1 MSFDRNR
8 IQQMLDA
15 SLPGPEYFVV
25 SLTVSSAAGRPK
37 ITATIDGEQGIGI
50 DELST
55 TTRRLTRQIDEA
67 YGEDAAYNLEVT
79 TPGADQPL
87 TDQRQYA
94 RHAGRTLAL
103 KLTNGRELEGRL
115 EETTPEGLMLSEV
128 VKEKNKKK
136 TLEPALFPFADISEA
151 RVVISFK

>member
-1 MSFDRNR
+1 
-8 IQQMLDA
+8 MLDA

-25 SLTVSSAAGRPK
+25 SLTVSNTAARPK

-94 RHAGRTLAL
+94 RHVGRTLAL
-103 KLTNGRELEGRL
+103 KLTDGRELEGTL

-136 TLEPALFPFADISEA
+136 TLPAALFPFADISEA

>member
-1 MSFDRNR
+1 MNFDRTR

-25 SLTVSSAAGRPK
+25 SLTVSNTAARPK

-50 DELST
+50 DELSS

-67 YGEDAAYNLEVT
+67 YGEEAAYNLEVT
-79 TPGADQPL
+79 SPGADQPL
-87 TDQRQYA
+87 TDPRQYA

-103 KLTNGRELEGRL
+103 KLTDGSEKEGKL
-115 EETTPEGLMLSEV
+115 EETTPEGLLLAEV

-136 TLEPALFPFADISEA
+136 TLAAALIPFADISEA